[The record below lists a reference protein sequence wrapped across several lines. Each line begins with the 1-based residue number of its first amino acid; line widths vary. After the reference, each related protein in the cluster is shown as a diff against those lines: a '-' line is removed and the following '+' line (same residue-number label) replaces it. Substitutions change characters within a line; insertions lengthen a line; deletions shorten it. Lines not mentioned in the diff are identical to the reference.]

1 MFEKIIYSVIV
12 FGMLVL
18 FHELGHFSFAK
29 LVGVRVYEFSI
40 GFGPRLFGFR
50 KGETKYNLRAIPL
63 GGFVRMAGM
72 DPEEDE
78 RETAGIREE
87 QQDIA
92 IRDNVQDDSA
102 EENYTLDSKR
112 SFMHKSVFKRM
123 AIIASGPIMNFVLA
137 ILLFAL
143 SFLIFGLPQNKNI
156 IGDVLKGKPA
166 ANVGLQK
173 GDVVTKINQTPVK
186 TWEDI
191 VNIIHKNPNKQITM
205 EIRRNQETK
214 IYKVSPETDKDTKQG
229 MIGITYPSKR
239 PGVFEA
245 LRLGVLKTYEMLKL
259 TVYFLGK
266 MMSKQIPVE
275 LSGPVRITYEL
286 GKAAEMG
293 LTTLMNFAAFL
304 SIQIGLFN
312 LLPIPALDGSR
323 LMFLALEG
331 VRGTPID
338 PSKENFIHLVGLAM
352 LLLLM
357 VVITY
362 QDIVK
367 MFG

>member
-1 MFEKIIYSVIV
+1 MIAKVLYSIVV
-12 FGMLVL
+12 FGLLVL
-18 FHELGHFSFAK
+18 FHEFGHFSIAK
-29 LVGVRVYEFSI
+29 LTGVRVYEFSI

-50 KGETKYNLRAIPL
+50 RGETKYNIRLVPL

-78 RETAGIREE
+78 READTEK
-87 QQDIA
+87 D
-92 IRDNVQDDSA
+92 
-102 EENYTLDSKR
+102 EENISAKADTEAPFLTR
-112 SFMHKSVFKRM
+112 ERMFMYKSVPKRM
-123 AIIASGPIMNFVLA
+123 AIIAAGPLMNFVLA

-143 SFLIFGLPQNKNI
+143 SFMMFGIPQNKNI
-156 IGDVLKGKPA
+156 IGGVVEGKPA
-166 ANVGLQK
+166 AKVGLKK
-173 GDVVTKINQTPVK
+173 GDVVNTINQKPVK

-191 VNIIHKNPNKQITM
+191 VTIIHDNPNKEITM
-205 EIRRNQETK
+205 EVKRGQENK
-214 IYKVSPETDKDTKQG
+214 IFKVSPIKDKDTKQG
-229 MIGITYPSKR
+229 IIGITYITKR
-239 PGVFEA
+239 PGFFEA
-245 LRLGVLKTYEMLKL
+245 TKMAILKTWEMIKL
-259 TVYFLGK
+259 TGFFLGK
-266 MMSKQIPVE
+266 MMAKQIPVE

-293 LTTLMNFAAFL
+293 LLTLMNFAAFL

-323 LMFLALEG
+323 LLFLALEG

-338 PSKENFIHLVGLAM
+338 PSRENFIHLVGLAL

-362 QDIVK
+362 QDIVR
-367 MFG
+367 MIG